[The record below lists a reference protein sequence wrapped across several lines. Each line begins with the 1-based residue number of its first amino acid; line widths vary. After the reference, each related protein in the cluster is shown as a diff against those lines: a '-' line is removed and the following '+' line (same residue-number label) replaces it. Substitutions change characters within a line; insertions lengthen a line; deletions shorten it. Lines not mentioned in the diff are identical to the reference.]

1 MSPAV
6 PLALVIVQ
14 VLFASLAIA
23 GRYVL
28 PEFPAGLLVSV
39 RVLGAAA
46 VLLVVNTLRGGPFSD
61 GTFCTWTK
69 PRCSILIS
77 KA

>member
-46 VLLVVNTLRGGPFSD
+46 VLLAAAD
-61 GTFCTWTK
+61 
-69 PRCSILIS
+69 
-77 KA
+77 

>member
-6 PLALVIVQ
+6 PLTLIIVQ

-28 PEFPAGLLVSV
+28 PEFPAGLLVTV
-39 RVLGAAA
+39 RVVTLPRLSVARSSTKLGPGSSSE
-46 VLLVVNTLRGGPFSD
+46 T
-61 GTFCTWTK
+61 
-69 PRCSILIS
+69 LIS
-77 KA
+77 